1 MSARSGPVWVAVGDL
16 NNDHKLDIIVANINA
31 SNLGIFFGNGDAT
44 FKNLLYVSTGVNSSP
59 CSVAVGD
66 FNKDGWMDI
75 AAANQGTGTF
85 IVFSNNGNGTDFPE
99 SQYWPSLGSSF
110 QSIFV
115 GDLNNDTKLDI
126 LVTGKGLEIGVV
138 YILFGFGDGN
148 FTVPTVYSTGKNE
161 FPTSIAICDFDNDGR
176 LDLAVTH
183 YIKSNIFLMFQD
195 GSERF
200 ITPWYFATGS
210 GSNPQSVTGGDF
222 NHDNHTDVAVANAG
236 TNNIGILLG
245 LGDGTLAPQKTYMTG
260 NMSTPFAIAVG
271 YINDDDRLDIAVA
284 NYDSNNIGILF
295 GYSNGG
301 FTVIT
306 TYSTGSSSVPYSITI
321 SDLNKDNYTDIVVVT
336 AGTDKMLVFYGFD
349 NGTFLNPNSYS
360 IEYDARPKSVAV
372 GDINNDN
379 LLDIIVANYGADYVE
394 IFLQTC

>member
-1 MSARSGPVWVAVGDL
+1 
-16 NNDHKLDIIVANINA
+16 
-31 SNLGIFFGNGDAT
+31 
-44 FKNLLYVSTGVNSSP
+44 
-59 CSVAVGD
+59 
-66 FNKDGWMDI
+66 
-75 AAANQGTGTF
+75 
-85 IVFSNNGNGTDFPE
+85 
-99 SQYWPSLGSSF
+99 
-110 QSIFV
+110 
-115 GDLNNDTKLDI
+115 
-126 LVTGKGLEIGVV
+126 
-138 YILFGFGDGN
+138 
-148 FTVPTVYSTGKNE
+148 
-161 FPTSIAICDFDNDGR
+161 
-176 LDLAVTH
+176 
-183 YIKSNIFLMFQD
+183 MFQYR
-195 GSERF
+195 SERF
-200 ITPWYFATGS
+200 VTPWYFATGS
-210 GSNPQSVTGGDF
+210 GSHPNSVSVGDF
-222 NHDNHTDVAVANAG
+222 NHDNHTDVAVANSG

-372 GDINNDN
+372 GDINNDS